1 MTDFYYMNKKYFKI
15 IYTAPESAISPEWQ
29 PTQGFYEKYKAV
41 HEHRVSSSS
50 GSNEDSCQEEF
61 WCSTLII

>member
-1 MTDFYYMNKKYFKI
+1 MNKKYFKI

-61 WCSTLII
+61 